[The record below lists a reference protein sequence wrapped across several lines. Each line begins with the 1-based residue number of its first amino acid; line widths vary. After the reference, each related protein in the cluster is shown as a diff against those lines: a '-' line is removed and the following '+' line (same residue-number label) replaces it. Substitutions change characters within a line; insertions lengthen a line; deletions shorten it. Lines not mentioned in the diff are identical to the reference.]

1 MKRSSFSITFS
12 EFHLD
17 WVQDMSIQ
25 SSIANMLPISIS
37 IFQHASLGVQN
48 STTAYCIFKS
58 AHMQAF
64 TQMPSVG
71 WWSSGCQFP
80 LVEWLP
86 QDPCGILLDSIREK
100 HRNPKIDGYAC
111 SQGSSTCR
119 CISFFV
125 ASNLFANFPLASK
138 KGRKRF
144 SPYSDCTLMPPVD
157 IPRPFLKVSTNL
169 WGSWVWGLDH
179 CSSF

>member
-1 MKRSSFSITFS
+1 
-12 EFHLD
+12 
-17 WVQDMSIQ
+17 MSIQ

-37 IFQHASLGVQN
+37 IFQHASLGGQN
-48 STTAYCIFKS
+48 STTAYCILKS

-64 TQMPSVG
+64 TQCQVSDDGVLVANFPL
-71 WWSSGCQFP
+71 SSGFHKI
-80 LVEWLP
+80 LS
-86 QDPCGILLDSIREK
+86 ILLDSIREK

-169 WGSWVWGLDH
+169 WGSWVCGLDH
-179 CSSF
+179 CSSFYYISK